1 MKYFRS
7 FIIIFIVGI
16 VITII
21 IKVFFIQLYTI
32 DSDSMNKSIELNER
46 IIATKF
52 FSVKRND
59 IVIYQYE
66 KGESAISRILAI
78 EDDTVKISEQKIF
91 INSKEVSFEKQ
102 LNLYLLRFI
111 NQKVNDSLRTK
122 YILNELG
129 NSAMYVIL
137 LSQGE
142 YESIINDTVSELK
155 SHLFSYSLLDTNL
168 FSEPN
173 SFEQSI
179 IGKDSVFLLNDNRAN
194 LNDSRRF
201 GSVPLSALKAKMIKQ
216 I

>member
-1 MKYFRS
+1 MKYFRR

-32 DSDSMNKSIELNER
+32 DSDSMNKSIELNDR

-59 IVIYQYE
+59 IVIYQNE
-66 KGESAISRILAI
+66 KEESAISRILAI
-78 EDDTVKISEQKIF
+78 EDDTVQISGQKIF

-102 LNLYLLRFI
+102 LNSYLLRFI
-111 NQKVNDSLRTK
+111 NQKANDSLRTK

-129 NSAMYVIL
+129 NSAMFVIL

-142 YESIINDTVSELK
+142 YESIMNDTVSELK

-168 FSEPN
+168 FYEPN
-173 SFEQSI
+173 SFEQFI
-179 IGKDSVFLLNDNRAN
+179 VGKDSVFLLNDNRAN